1 MNWQLDLFE
10 TSVQEEPGKITEEDM
25 QKAHD
30 KAYTQRLLT
39 PEEWKLYRII
49 KANSLMGKKTT
60 QKEICN
66 LMGYKYNDDPKAHDP
81 CPKVWTLI
89 KNLNES
95 NEIEKIIISFNFE
108 YWLGNEQETKV
119 YMDKLWNDLEPRLV
133 RYWKYLKKIKKN
145 GQGKLLSTQ
154 LEPIDEESHARK
166 FVESYEVDQIYTSAS
181 ECDF

>member
-1 MNWQLDLFE
+1 MTIQLDLFE
-10 TSVQEEPGKITEEDM
+10 VSIQEECKPQITEKEM
-25 QKAHD
+25 QERHD
-30 KAYTQRLLT
+30 KNYKQRLLT
-39 PEEWKLYRII
+39 SEEWELYRLI
-49 KANSLMGKKTT
+49 KYNSEVLKRKTT
-60 QKEICN
+60 QREICEK
-66 LMGYKYNDDPKAHDP
+66 LGLKYNTDIKAHDP
-81 CPKVWTLI
+81 CPRIWTLI

-95 NEIEKIIISFNFE
+95 NEIEKVIISFNFE

-166 FVESYEVDQIYTSAS
+166 FVESYEVD
-181 ECDF
+181 

>member
-1 MNWQLDLFE
+1 MTIQLDLFE
-10 TSVQEEPGKITEEDM
+10 VSVQEEPRKITEEDM

-39 PEEWKLYRII
+39 PEEWELYRLI
-49 KANSLMGKKTT
+49 KYNSEVLDRRTS
-60 QKEICN
+60 QKEIADK
-66 LMGYKYNDDPKAHDP
+66 LGLKWNDDPKAHDH
-81 CPKVWTLI
+81 CTKVWTLI

-95 NEIEKIIISFNFE
+95 NEIEKVIISFNFE

-119 YMDKLWNDLEPRLV
+119 YMDKLWNDLEPRLT

-166 FVESYEVDQIYTSAS
+166 FVESYLNKGE
-181 ECDF
+181 